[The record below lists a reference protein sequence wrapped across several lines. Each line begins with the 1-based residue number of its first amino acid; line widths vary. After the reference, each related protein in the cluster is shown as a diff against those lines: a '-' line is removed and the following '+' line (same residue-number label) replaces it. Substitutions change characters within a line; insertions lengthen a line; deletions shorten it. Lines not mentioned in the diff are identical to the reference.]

1 MLEQEEV
8 IGLGPMFLIAL
19 AVTGQSQPNDY
30 KEVYLF
36 DAAKIKLSMV

>member
-8 IGLGPMFLIAL
+8 TGLGPMFLITL

-30 KEVYLF
+30 KEVYVF
-36 DAAKIKLSMV
+36 NAT